1 MQITSNSTSQQ
12 IVINCRIFIL
22 NSNRV
27 QTLRTEQEQQKLTK
41 GEVSCYSH
49 TLLELELQDLC
60 LTRTGIILNALKH
73 TELHCF
79 TH

>member
-1 MQITSNSTSQQ
+1 MQITSNSTRQQ

-41 GEVSCYSH
+41 GEVSYYPH

-60 LTRTGIILNALKH
+60 LTRTGITLNALKH

>member
-1 MQITSNSTSQQ
+1 M
-12 IVINCRIFIL
+12 INCKIFIL

-41 GEVSCYSH
+41 GEVSYYPH

-60 LTRTGIILNALKH
+60 LTRTGITLNALKH
-73 TELHCF
+73 IELHCF

>member
-1 MQITSNSTSQQ
+1 MI
-12 IVINCRIFIL
+12 INYRIFIL

-49 TLLELELQDLC
+49 TLLELEL
-60 LTRTGIILNALKH
+60 
-73 TELHCF
+73 
-79 TH
+79 